1 MDELELVRRCAAGDN
16 DAWSGFLDQYG
27 RFLRFVIRRA
37 ATGLHGH
44 EVDDLHDEIVA
55 WLFERDGKILQSFRG
70 ESKLSSW
77 LGVVVARRV
86 KRLIA
91 RRIRDEGGTVS
102 IDALSHDAGAEL
114 ADDGRRDTGF
124 RAPAIDALRDAL
136 DALPERDRKLLTAC
150 FLQKRRYDEIAEEI
164 GVRENSIGQ
173 LLHRAKKKLRKRLGG
188 EKFLETLSGSILA
201 LLSLFGPGS
210 GPSP

>member
-1 MDELELVRRCAAGDN
+1 MFYCLQPLLDYWLRHVTPSDAEQPAALLDLEL
-16 DAWSGFLDQYG
+16 
-27 RFLRFVIRRA
+27 RRA
-37 ATGLHGH
+37 AEAVALPGMF
-44 EVDDLHDEIVA
+44 DDT
-55 WLFERDGKILQSFRG
+55 
-70 ESKLSSW
+70 
-77 LGVVVARRV
+77 
-86 KRLIA
+86 LIA